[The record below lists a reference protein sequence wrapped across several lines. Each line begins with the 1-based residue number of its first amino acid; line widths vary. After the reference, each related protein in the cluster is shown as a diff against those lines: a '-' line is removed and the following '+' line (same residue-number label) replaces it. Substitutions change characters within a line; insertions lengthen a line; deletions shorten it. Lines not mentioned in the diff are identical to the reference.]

1 MTILFNIVDNYE
13 QSGQQNIVQS
23 CFHELLQQPD
33 RCKAKEHKTIIKI
46 GNRLSSKLQK
56 LNGKK
61 FKQCRLVLDVH
72 FLLDIVARKC
82 RMYFIVLCTE
92 MQKNEFVQLVPC
104 CSSLL
109 RTTLTDISCLN
120 KDCCQSYLFSP
131 SSVFV

>member
-1 MTILFNIVDNYE
+1 MTILFNIVDSYE

-82 RMYFIVLCTE
+82 RMYFIV
-92 MQKNEFVQLVPC
+92 
-104 CSSLL
+104 
-109 RTTLTDISCLN
+109 
-120 KDCCQSYLFSP
+120 
-131 SSVFV
+131 